1 MYCLRIFSCVF
12 FLKNFLTNNLN
23 LLVSKNNNIRNVHPN
38 AVLGFDSQLV
48 SRKIKE
54 KEERGKWSAW
64 WWGYLLVHVSWLW
77 NPRWIRRCRGG
88 SGRGGGVGVKRRR
101 SGGALC
107 GRRRLPWCLGSDGV
121 SHRSK
126 STSFRGR
133 GWIPLPC
140 GWMPWIRWLY

>member
-12 FLKNFLTNNLN
+12 FKKNFLTNNLN

-64 WWGYLLVHVSWLW
+64 WWGYLLVHVSWFW
-77 NPRWIRRCRGG
+77 NPRWIRRCREGN
-88 SGRGGGVGVKRRR
+88 GRGGGVKRRR

-107 GRRRLPWCLGSDGV
+107 GRRRLPWSWGSARA
-121 SHRSK
+121 SRPSRTPSLRSPAPAP
-126 STSFRGR
+126 S
-133 GWIPLPC
+133 
-140 GWMPWIRWLY
+140 RWVEEPMLRWRS